1 MNMSTLSDS
10 RAVVAPSA
18 DVERLRDP
26 LERLALILSVLVN
39 LCVVALALAVVFAEP
54 NWLHQHPRIESHIGA
69 FRAIAV
75 AAIVAFPATF
85 LGRHARDAMTR
96 GGGVR
101 VTPTQLPE
109 LFEMLVRLSNKL
121 GLDEVPELYVG
132 HLNDDEKPATVIR
145 VHSLGRTAILLDA
158 DLLLDKQWKRGLD
171 WISFVLAGQLGA
183 IRLGHYHWWVEML
196 TAYTKRIPGLRTPL
210 FMAWTYSRDR
220 CAAWAVPDGLRGILL
235 PAVGKDLIWDLD
247 VLEWVSQPVPSGFW
261 GWYGAMVNKTPHL
274 LKRARALYDAGLF
287 DHERDRACQEE
298 RRAEG
303 IPT

>member
-18 DVERLRDP
+18 DVDRLRDP
-26 LERLALILSVLVN
+26 SERLALILCVLVN
-39 LCVVALALAVVFAEP
+39 LCAVALAIAVVFAESD
-54 NWLHQHPRIESHIGA
+54 WLHQHPRIESRIGA

-75 AAIVAFPATF
+75 AAILAFPATIF
-85 LGRHARDAMTR
+85 GRHARDAMMH
-96 GGGVR
+96 GGAVR

-109 LFEMLVRLSNKL
+109 LYAALVHACDKL
-121 GLDEVPELYVG
+121 GLDDVPELYLG
-132 HLNDDEKPATVIR
+132 RLKDDEKPATVIR
-145 VHSLGRTAILLDA
+145 LHGHGRTAILLDA

-171 WISFVLAGQLGA
+171 WISFVVAGQVGA

-220 CAAWAVPDGLRGILL
+220 CAAWAVPDGLRGILM

-261 GWYGAMVNKTPHL
+261 GWYGAMTNKTPHL
-274 LKRARALYDAGLF
+274 LKRTRALYDAGLF
-287 DHERDRACQEE
+287 DRERDRACQEV
-298 RRAEG
+298 RREEG